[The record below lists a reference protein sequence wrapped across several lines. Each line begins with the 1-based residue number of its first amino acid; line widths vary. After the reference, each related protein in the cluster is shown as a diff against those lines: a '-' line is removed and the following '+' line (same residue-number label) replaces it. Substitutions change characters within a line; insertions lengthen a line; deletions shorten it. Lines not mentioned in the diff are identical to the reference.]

1 MRPVRAVTIDSLP
14 ESASR
19 YADADAFV
27 CLDVML
33 ATTTLV
39 TATAQGRSTYPVRS
53 LEEARALR
61 GVLQDPIITSE
72 MPPTPGTI
80 LESDAGPAGL
90 ERRGETDRP
99 LVFVAPWAEL
109 LRNAS
114 RHGAVYLAGFRNVA
128 ATASHLAR
136 EHTRVILMAVGHSG
150 QARCED
156 QMAAAR
162 IARVL
167 LGEGFEAQG
176 LGTLEE
182 VRRWSETDVAV
193 AGLGKGAE
201 YLRRLG
207 RHEDLEFVLGRVD
220 DLDIVCQ
227 YHDGEVRGIAGAHA
241 PRRVHPNTVPF
252 PLGRLAEGAA
262 TA

>member
-14 ESASR
+14 ESAAR
-19 YADADAFV
+19 HADADAFV

-39 TATAQGRSTYPVRS
+39 TAAAQGRSTYPVRS
-53 LEEARALR
+53 LEEAKALR
-61 GVLQDPIITSE
+61 GVLHDPIVTAEIA
-72 MPPTPGTI
+72 PAQGAAFDG
-80 LESDAGPAGL
+80 DAGPAGL

-99 LVFVAPWAEL
+99 LVFVTPWAEL

-162 IARVL
+162 IARAL
-167 LGEGFEAQG
+167 LAEGFEAQG
-176 LGTLEE
+176 PGTTDE

-201 YLRRLG
+201 HLRRLG

-227 YHDGEVRGIAGAHA
+227 YHDGEVRGVAGALA
-241 PRRVHPNTVPF
+241 PRRGPFNTVPF
-252 PLGRLAEGAA
+252 PLGRLAEGTA